1 MASEPAAHVGSR
13 RKRRDPRA
21 ATQARASGTPAY
33 SIVVAVDEETDADG
47 QPFVNSYRRE
57 DDGDAQRQPG
67 VIACLCRW
75 GARAEEK
82 MLPRDVS

>member
-1 MASEPAAHVGSR
+1 LAAAEKEEIRERQLKREPAAPPG
-13 RKRRDPRA
+13 
-21 ATQARASGTPAY
+21 Y
-33 SIVVAVDEETDADG
+33 SIIVAVDEETDADG

-67 VIACLCRW
+67 VIACLCRG

-82 MLPRDVS
+82 PRRH